1 MQQQQSRATGV
12 LFVKTFCGDAIG
24 LVMARGFVVICIQYP
39 CSNYS
44 YHVSVFALGAC
55 QGPLIERLI
64 TERDGLN
71 KAIATQGTAVAD
83 LESRIRATLE
93 RAGIEEAQY
102 DADRARQAEE
112 LAAAIASVAQQALD
126 DGGLND
132 ALETL
137 TTDAAKAIQELA
149 MCEDRR
155 SAAEATREEL
165 SVCLDKTRMLWNARQ
180 EELKAA
186 QTEHQKEIAAAKIQ
200 FQQLREV
207 EDVADERRRAAK
219 ARLRV
224 AEAAMAEVRDE
235 IGAVRRSVAPIEAER
250 DTCRRAGD
258 QCEVEMR
265 RIAAQHIHIEQSL
278 AAAVKLRSLLEQRL
292 TDTVLDNADVEYRL
306 AEVRRVAE
314 ERLADLR
321 QRDVV
326 ATSGID
332 DTEAEILSIRAAAE
346 STLAMLSAEIDSA
359 ASAKLQGDRA
369 LALARSRDA
378 SSTQYCVERQQQA
391 QSARNSVASKTAAW
405 DAERAA
411 LDPPLA
417 ALQEELARYDDAIA
431 QHPRRRSLHVKG
443 LNDTLQGQ
451 QRADER
457 RETVEG
463 DIQLLR
469 SKCLAREADITTT
482 RTVEAEEDKRRVRLD
497 TRREE
502 EAHAQREW
510 SKEIRAAT
518 NMLTPATQS
527 VSVANARIARS
538 YDTWYDAFVGVKSAY
553 ARALGE
559 YAAAQTAAGEA
570 RALVDAQRR
579 AQNAFAGL

>member
-1 MQQQQSRATGV
+1 M
-12 LFVKTFCGDAIG
+12 
-24 LVMARGFVVICIQYP
+24 
-39 CSNYS
+39 
-44 YHVSVFALGAC
+44 GAC
-55 QGPLIERLI
+55 QGPLIERLV

-71 KAIATQGTAVAD
+71 KAIATERAAAAD
-83 LESRIRATLE
+83 LETRISAALH

-102 DADRARQAEE
+102 DADKARQAEE
-112 LAAAIASVAQQALD
+112 LAAAIASVAKQALD

-137 TTDAAKAIQELA
+137 TMDAATAIQELA
-149 MCEDRR
+149 ISEERR

-165 SVCLDKTRMLWNARQ
+165 SVCLDETRALWDARQ
-180 EELKAA
+180 AELKAA
-186 QTEHQKEIAAAKIQ
+186 QTEHQKVIAAAKIQ
-200 FQQLREV
+200 FQQLREA
-207 EDVADERRRAAK
+207 EDAADERRRAAK
-219 ARLRV
+219 TRLRV

-278 AAAVKLRSLLEQRL
+278 AAAVKQRNLLERRL
-292 TDTVLDNADVEYRL
+292 TDTALDNADVEYRL
-306 AEVRRVAE
+306 DEVRRAAE
-314 ERLADLR
+314 ERLVDLR
-321 QRDVV
+321 QRDAV

-332 DTEAEILSIRAAAE
+332 DTEAEILSIRASTE
-346 STLAMLSAEIDSA
+346 STLAALSAEIDSA
-359 ASAKLQGDRA
+359 AAAKLQGDRA

-378 SSTQYCVERQQQA
+378 SSTQCCVERQQQA
-391 QSARNSVASKTAAW
+391 QSARTLIASETAAW
-405 DAERAA
+405 HAERAA
-411 LDPPLA
+411 LDPPLV

-431 QHPRRRSLHVKG
+431 QHPRRRLLHVEG
-443 LNDTLQGQ
+443 LNHALEGQ

-463 DIQLLR
+463 DIELLR
-469 SKCLAREADITTT
+469 EKCLAREADIATT
-482 RTVEAEEDKRRVRLD
+482 RAAEAEEDERRVGLD
-497 TRREE
+497 TRRDEE
-502 EAHAQREW
+502 THAHREW
-510 SKEIRAAT
+510 SKEIRATT
-518 NMLTPATQS
+518 NMLTPATQA
-527 VSVANARIARS
+527 VSVVNARIARS
-538 YDTWYDAFVGVKSAY
+538 YDMWYDAFVEVKSAY

-579 AQNAFAGL
+579 ACNAFAAL